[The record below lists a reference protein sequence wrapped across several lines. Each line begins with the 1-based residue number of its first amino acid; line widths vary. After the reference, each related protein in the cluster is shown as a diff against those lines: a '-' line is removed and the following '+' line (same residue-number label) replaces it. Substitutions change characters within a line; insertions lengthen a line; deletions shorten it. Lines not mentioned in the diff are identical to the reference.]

1 MKLDILAIAA
11 HPDDIEL
18 CCAGTLLKHIDA
30 GYKVGLIDLTQ
41 GELGT
46 RGNATLR
53 LQEAENAAQKM
64 GALVRENL
72 GMPDGFFDQS
82 LHNKRKIVEVIRTY
96 QPEIVLANAVED
108 RHPDHGRGSK
118 LISDSCFLAG
128 LSKFQ
133 TVKQGVVQERWR
145 PKSVYHFIQDRYIKP
160 DFVIDIS
167 GYMERKMELVM
178 TFRSQFFDPDS
189 PEPQSPISGKDFL
202 DFLHARARE
211 YGRALGVEYAEG
223 FTVERTAGVDNLF
236 DLV

>member
-18 CCAGTLLKHIDA
+18 CCAGTLLKHIEA
-30 GYKVGLIDLTQ
+30 GYSVGLVDLTQ

-64 GALVRENL
+64 GAEVRINL
-72 GMPDGFFDQS
+72 GMPDGFFDHS
-82 LHNKRKIVEVIRTY
+82 LHNKRKIVEVVREF
-96 QPEIVLANAVED
+96 QPNIVLTNAVDD
-108 RHPDHGRGSK
+108 RHPDHGRASK
-118 LISDSCFLAG
+118 LISDACFLAG

-133 TVKQGVVQERWR
+133 TLRNGVLQERWR
-145 PKSVYHFIQDRYIKP
+145 PKSVYHFIQDRYSKP
-160 DFVIDIS
+160 DFVIDITDH
-167 GYMERKMELVM
+167 MEKKMDLVM
-178 TFRSQFFDPDS
+178 TFKSQFFNPDS
-189 PEPQSPISGKDFL
+189 PEPKSPISGKDFL
-202 DFLHARARE
+202 DFLYARARE

-223 FTVERTAGVDNLF
+223 FTVERTAGVESLF

>member
-53 LQEAENAAQKM
+53 LEEAENAAQKM

-72 GMPDGFFDQS
+72 GMPDGFFDHS
-82 LHNKRKIVEVIRTY
+82 IHNKRKIVEVIRAY
-96 QPEIVLANAVED
+96 QPEIVLTNAVED

-133 TVKQGVVQERWR
+133 TVKQGAVQDRWR
-145 PKSVYHFIQDRYIKP
+145 PKTVYHFIQDRYIKP

-167 GYMERKMELVM
+167 AYMERKMELVM
-178 TFRSQFFDPDS
+178 TFRSQFFDPNS
-189 PEPQSPISGKDFL
+189 PEPKSPISGKDFL

-223 FTVERTAGVDNLF
+223 FTVERTAGVENLF